1 MWRYTRSGGWTS
13 DDVDEVRDNPDG
25 PWRRV
30 RTDETAA
37 DLEGKETRVRRHP
50 ARIAAIWWFR
60 LVAIPVT
67 VLCHYLAWLVAR
79 PSRTVVVAGVGVVV
93 WLAVRS

>member
-1 MWRYTRSGGWTS
+1 MWRYTRIGGWAGE
-13 DDVDEVRDNPDG
+13 DVHGVQDKQDG

-30 RTDETAA
+30 GADETPA
-37 DLEGKETRVRRHP
+37 DLAGKTTRTRRHP
-50 ARIAAIWWFR
+50 ARVAAIWWFR

-79 PSRTVVVAGVGVVV
+79 PSRTAVVAGVGVVV
-93 WLAVRS
+93 WLAVR